1 MSKKEDK
8 AKRNYTGD
16 TILEHAAKFGG
27 KRNLREIII
36 TDDDGVQTAYLV
48 RKPSRS
54 VVQAITAA
62 GQKQDVNKA
71 TKLLIGCVLE
81 GDMELLENDGSV
93 FVDLAQRIGELM
105 EQTKSEIKK
114 L

>member
-1 MSKKEDK
+1 M
-8 AKRNYTGD
+8 AKQKVRRNYTEEQK
-16 TILEHAAKFGG
+16 LQHAAKFGG
-27 KRNLREIII
+27 ERNIREIII
-36 TDDDGVQTAYLV
+36 TDEEDGLQTAYLV

-62 GQKQDVNKA
+62 GQKQDANKA

-81 GDMELLENDGSV
+81 GDMELIEHDGSV
-93 FVDLAQRIGELM
+93 FVELAQRISELM
-105 EQTKSEIKK
+105 QTTKSEIKK